1 MANDLWATNFFFDAS
16 SADLVMEPVPAEQ
29 ILSGEPTT
37 GFVELGIWADKEVGV
52 WEMSPGTMSDVEA
65 DEVCIILSGSGS
77 VQRTIGSKTVHQELK
92 PGAVFELHEGEE
104 TIWTVDQSVRKI
116 YLS

>member
-1 MANDLWATNFFFDAS
+1 MLNDFWATNFFFDAS
-16 SADLVMEPVPAEQ
+16 SADLVMEPAPAEQ
-29 ILSGEPTT
+29 VISGEPMT
-37 GFVELGIWADKEVGV
+37 GFIELGMWGGKEVGV
-52 WEMSPGTMSDVEA
+52 WEMSTGVMSDVEV

-77 VQRTIGSKTVHQELK
+77 VQRTIGSTTVHQDLK

-104 TIWTVDQSVRKI
+104 TIWTVNKSVRKI